1 MKICPACSRELEGAV
16 THCPDDGAALVYL
29 DTATNERAQHL
40 LGQVIDGR
48 YRLERVVGRGGMGTV
63 YACRHVVVGKTFAM
77 KVLRPGVERSEE
89 VLQRFI
95 REAQAANAI
104 ESRHICAMT
113 DFGQLPTGAFYVVM
127 ELLDG
132 MSLTRALREQRIGR
146 RDLVRVFVQ
155 VADTLDKA
163 HRAGIVHRDLKPD
176 NVVLVADE
184 DDPFF
189 VKLVDFGIAKMMQAR
204 ASSLTE
210 TGVVLGTPYYMSPEQ
225 ARGDALD
232 HRSDIY
238 SLGIV
243 MYRAFTGRLPFVAD
257 SAMGVLTRHITEEPA
272 LPSRLCEV
280 EPVTERVIL
289 RCMQKRPE
297 ARYQSMAEVAAALR
311 TVPAHLEPRPR
322 PAAEPEPGPAS
333 LPTYVSSGGASPQA
347 AVVGLPAAPALPV
360 AGPISHP
367 AEARY
372 GSGATSTPAWS
383 GMPAATAGRS
393 IQEPAWASAAT
404 SPAVVSRELLGEAGT
419 HRGLVRRVE
428 ARPQH
433 TGKVALVGV
442 SAATLVLL
450 GGLVAFA
457 LLKRPATEA
466 GSSTASN
473 GASPVAAASAEP
485 HPGAATTRVPGEH
498 LAPDA
503 RATAEAE
510 PTAPTSSVAT
520 PPEPGASASDGEGAA
535 SAAPTATTRP
545 PSTVRSAPVTQRT
558 GTAPPPA
565 TADTTPAPTPTPAA
579 PPTIRSPFE

>member
-16 THCPDDGAALVYL
+16 TPCPDDGAALVHL
-29 DTATNERAQHL
+29 DTATSERAQNL

-113 DFGQLPTGAFYVVM
+113 DFGQLPSGAFYVVM

-184 DDPFF
+184 DEPFF

-272 LPSRLCEV
+272 LPSRLCDV

-311 TVPAHLEPRPR
+311 TVPAYLEPRPR
-322 PAAEPEPGPAS
+322 PAAELEPAPAS
-333 LPTYVSSGGASPQA
+333 LPTYIPSEGPSRRAQRA
-347 AVVGLPAAPALPV
+347 AAPAVPAAAV
-360 AGPISHP
+360 AGLAAHP
-367 AEARY
+367 SAPVH
-372 GSGATSTPAWS
+372 GSSGAGAPSWS
-383 GMPAATAGRS
+383 GTPGASAGAAFP
-393 IQEPAWASAAT
+393 QPAWASAAA
-404 SPAVVSRELLGEAGT
+404 SPALVPRELLGEAGT

-442 SAATLVLL
+442 SAATLVAL

-457 LLKRPATEA
+457 LLKRPGVEAA
-466 GSSTASN
+466 GSTAAS
-473 GASPVAAASAEP
+473 GASSVA
-485 HPGAATTRVPGEH
+485 AATTRVPGEPG
-498 LAPDA
+498 APTA
-503 RATAEAE
+503 RTTAQAE
-510 PTAPTSSVAT
+510 VTAPTSSAAA
-520 PPEPGASASDGEGAA
+520 PPELVASTSDDGGTGT
-535 SAAPTATTRP
+535 AAPTATTRP
-545 PSTVRSAPVTQRT
+545 PGAVRSAPATQPT
-558 GTAPPPA
+558 GKAPATATGDTTAPPSTPK
-565 TADTTPAPTPTPAA
+565 TAAA
-579 PPTIRSPFE
+579 PTIRSPFE